1 MNKAEIRRLMTFLNK
16 LTDDQLYEA
25 GKIVTHIV
33 GLRHALR
40 VIEGSEIRPG
50 KRGVRWK
57 KAK

>member
-1 MNKAEIRRLMTFLNK
+1 MTFLNK